1 MSKSLIAL
9 AALAA
14 MGHTVEAVAGETAP
28 VALKNEDLA
37 PPVLD
42 VVTALEAIAADA
54 SHAADPREPAKRIA
68 AVLAAYFRTPD

>member
-14 MGHTVEAVAGETAP
+14 VGLKPEAVVGETAP
-28 VALKNEDLA
+28 VALKNEELA

-42 VVTALEAIAADA
+42 VVKELEAIASDA